1 MRSGAIRDGWV
12 LEKKGRK
19 FSRIPV
25 NKYSPRALISR
36 KGGEKQVF
44 DWAIFLKII
53 IAIFQAILQN
63 LPVV

>member
-1 MRSGAIRDGWV
+1 
-12 LEKKGRK
+12 LEKKGEN
-19 FSRIPV
+19 FPG
-25 NKYSPRALISR
+25 SPSINTPRGHSFLVQ
-36 KGGEKQVF
+36 GGEKQVF

>member
-1 MRSGAIRDGWV
+1 M
-12 LEKKGRK
+12 EKKGRK